1 MNNTIYFTAIASGS
15 NGNCYYIGNS
25 NEALL
30 IDAGVSAKQIMDRMA
45 RLNLDISK
53 VKGIIVTH
61 EHGDHVRGIPVLTR
75 KCRIPVYITEKTRT
89 AASLNIAPSLVKII
103 AREGTL
109 QIGELTATTFSK
121 CHDACDPLSVTVS
134 WKGKSVSVL
143 TDIGFPCENVIQSVE
158 ESDVLFLEANYDE
171 NILEAGNYPAFL
183 KNRIS
188 GKEGHLSNLD
198 SARLIYKYAT
208 PRLKYLFLS
217 HLSENNNTAVYA
229 SSIMEKA
236 LCRRLELDVE
246 LLITDRYRET
256 AVMSLQVTEV

>member
-25 NEALL
+25 NEAIL

-45 RLNLDISK
+45 RLNLDISR
-53 VKGIIVTH
+53 VKGIVVTH

-75 KCRIPVYITEKTRT
+75 KCGIPVYITEKTCT
-89 AASLNIAPSLVKII
+89 AASLNIASSLVQII
-103 AREGTL
+103 AREETV
-109 QIGELTATTFSK
+109 QIGELRVAAFSK
-121 CHDACDPLSVTVS
+121 FHDASDPISVTVS

-143 TDIGFPCENVIQSVE
+143 TDIGFPCENVIQSVA
-158 ESDVLFLEANYDE
+158 ESDVLFLETNYDE
-171 NILEAGNYPAFL
+171 KLLEAGNYPAFL

-208 PRLKYLFLS
+208 PRLKYLLLS
-217 HLSENNNTAVYA
+217 HLSENNNTGVYA
-229 SSIMEKA
+229 SSIMEEA
-236 LCRRLELDVE
+236 LARRPELDVE
-246 LLITDRYRET
+246 LLITDRYREI
-256 AVMSLQVTEV
+256 AVMRL